1 MGTLQSF
8 KARIE
13 AFLVKTKMSPTRF
26 GTLAAG
32 DPNFVF
38 RFRRKKP
45 RCPRADTIDRIDRWM
60 KNYAAGQE
68 AGVPATAPRRNCA

>member
-13 AFLVKTKMSPTRF
+13 AFLVQNRMSPTRF
-26 GTLAAG
+26 GELAAN

-38 RFRRKKP
+38 RLRRKTRP
-45 RCPRADTIDRIDRWM
+45 RYPRADTIDRIDRWM
-60 KNYAAGQE
+60 RDYRVSEDGA
-68 AGVPATAPRRNCA
+68 PALDASRKCA